1 MNNLGIVKNIY
12 KLHLI
17 KDIMSS
23 NFSLWSLNDKDLDK
37 HPRSWICIK
46 GKNIKNIIS
55 KIEED
60 IITNKKTNREQIS
73 RLISQKLSCNFVSI
87 KNVLRGKAEFYPIQI
102 ILELTTLSKNK
113 GYKRILENS
122 TEYLKVNSA
131 SAKPIKASK
140 YLSNNFS
147 KIIGAFCADGSLSVQ
162 FVISSKNKNQ
172 IEQIKD
178 NFNISSIKISSARKE
193 SYLALQI
200 NGGNIK
206 KIKYFSSKNT
216 EFHTQAHYVIEL
228 TDEHE
233 SNVKA
238 FNQWV
243 YNEFEIKPTS
253 FYKRENAW
261 RTVFS
266 NKIFGRYLIKFFQM
280 SPGYKCKTVKEP
292 NIIKNSSL
300 QIRKDFAK
308 GVLMFDGC
316 VTKNKRIL
324 FSTLSPFLSESIKDI
339 LTKDGLKV
347 GAIKNKRGEYVIYTT
362 SKNKIDKLLNY
373 FEERTKKSDLLKWL
387 DNRNFESNEL
397 NYDNDFAGGINILNL
412 IKKIRVCDSNFLMKH
427 LDYSHTTI
435 RQYLLILKSKGLI
448 KLSNHPTKL
457 NETINEN
464 TTVFL
469 NLEFHNYLFDMIRE
483 KFEKYENFAK
493 FLEINK
499 GTLAAW
505 KVRANRIPIRVL
517 KEMCINLNIPF
528 NKALENIYETDREIT
543 EII

>member
-147 KIIGAFCADGSLSVQ
+147 KIIGAFCADGSFSVQ

-172 IEQIKD
+172 IEQIK
-178 NFNISSIKISSARKE
+178 S
-193 SYLALQI
+193 
-200 NGGNIK
+200 
-206 KIKYFSSKNT
+206 FSSKNT
-216 EFHTQAHYVIEL
+216 EFQTQAHYVIEL
-228 TDEHE
+228 TDEHK

-243 YNEFEIKPTS
+243 YNEFEINPTS

-292 NIIKNSSL
+292 N
-300 QIRKDFAK
+300 
-308 GVLMFDGC
+308 
-316 VTKNKRIL
+316 
-324 FSTLSPFLSESIKDI
+324 
-339 LTKDGLKV
+339 
-347 GAIKNKRGEYVIYTT
+347 
-362 SKNKIDKLLNY
+362 
-373 FEERTKKSDLLKWL
+373 
-387 DNRNFESNEL
+387 
-397 NYDNDFAGGINILNL
+397 
-412 IKKIRVCDSNFLMKH
+412 
-427 LDYSHTTI
+427 
-435 RQYLLILKSKGLI
+435 
-448 KLSNHPTKL
+448 
-457 NETINEN
+457 
-464 TTVFL
+464 
-469 NLEFHNYLFDMIRE
+469 
-483 KFEKYENFAK
+483 
-493 FLEINK
+493 
-499 GTLAAW
+499 
-505 KVRANRIPIRVL
+505 
-517 KEMCINLNIPF
+517 
-528 NKALENIYETDREIT
+528 
-543 EII
+543 